1 MEPDLTFSCVRR
13 KTAKMLRPRIDT
25 LCASLS
31 LSIALASFFAQG
43 CLSEAPWPA
52 GYPIIHPIFH
62 VSDPAR
68 IQIDQLECSTFK
80 SLNDRYLADDARR
93 FYRQEIIDMEEQVL
107 GSDRLGKLLIGHTPA
122 EITELIGLPRITAG
136 RIADLNSGGGDRNWL
151 YYFGYLPIAVRVT
164 YQSNRC
170 ISTSLCEFAEIKL
183 IEEEALLEL
192 KKHAIGKSEDQIED
206 YLHHKL
212 TPRDLLLPPP
222 VQSSSPIH
230 IVHEA
235 PIEKEFVIGGDF
247 VWTFHFTDGKCTEI
261 HESIQLG

>member
-1 MEPDLTFSCVRR
+1 
-13 KTAKMLRPRIDT
+13 MLRPRIDT
-25 LCASLS
+25 LCASLL

-68 IQIDQLECSTFK
+68 IQIDLLECSTYK
-80 SLNDRYLADDARR
+80 GLNDCYLADDAHR
-93 FYRQEIIDMEEQVL
+93 FYRKEIIDMEEQVL
-107 GSDRLGKLLIGHTPA
+107 KSDRLGKLLIGHTPA
-122 EITELIGLPRITAG
+122 EITELIGLPRITTG
-136 RIADLNSGGGDRNWL
+136 RTADLNSGGGDRNWL
-151 YYFGYLPIAVRVT
+151 YYFGYLPIAVQVT

-170 ISTSLCEFAEIKL
+170 ISTSLCSFAEIKL

-192 KKHAIGKSEDQIED
+192 KKHAIGKSEKQIEE

-212 TPRDLLLPPP
+212 ISRDLVLPPP
-222 VQSSSPIH
+222 VQTSSPIH

-235 PIEKEFVIGGDF
+235 PFEKEFDVGGDF

-261 HESIQLG
+261 QESVILG

>member
-1 MEPDLTFSCVRR
+1 METVPTSSCVRR
-13 KTAKMLRPRIDT
+13 KIAKMLRPRIDT
-25 LCASLS
+25 LRASLS

-68 IQIDQLECSTFK
+68 IQIDLLECSTYK
-80 SLNDRYLADDARR
+80 GLNDCYLADDAHR
-93 FYRQEIIDMEEQVL
+93 FYRKEIIDMEEQVL
-107 GSDRLGKLLIGHTPA
+107 KSDRLGKLLIGHTPA
-122 EITELIGLPRITAG
+122 EITELIGLPRITTG
-136 RIADLNSGGGDRNWL
+136 RTADLNSGGGDRNWL
-151 YYFGYLPIAVRVT
+151 YYFGYLPIAVQVT

-170 ISTSLCEFAEIKL
+170 ISTSLCSFAEIKL

-192 KKHAIGKSEDQIED
+192 KKHAIGKSEKQIEE

-212 TPRDLLLPPP
+212 ISRDLVLPPP
-222 VQSSSPIH
+222 VQTSSSIH

-235 PIEKEFVIGGDF
+235 PFEKEFDVGGDF

-261 HESIQLG
+261 QESVILG

>member
-1 MEPDLTFSCVRR
+1 
-13 KTAKMLRPRIDT
+13 MLRPRIDT
-25 LCASLS
+25 LRASLS

-68 IQIDQLECSTFK
+68 IQIDLLECSTYK
-80 SLNDRYLADDARR
+80 GLNDCYLADDAHR
-93 FYRQEIIDMEEQVL
+93 FYRKEIIDMEEQVL
-107 GSDRLGKLLIGHTPA
+107 KSDRLGKLLIGHTPA
-122 EITELIGLPRITAG
+122 EITELIGLPRITTG
-136 RIADLNSGGGDRNWL
+136 RTADLNSGGGDRNWL
-151 YYFGYLPIAVRVT
+151 YYFGYLPIAVQVT

-170 ISTSLCEFAEIKL
+170 ISTSLCSFAEIKL

-192 KKHAIGKSEDQIED
+192 KKHAIGKSEKQIEE

-212 TPRDLLLPPP
+212 ISRDLVLPPP
-222 VQSSSPIH
+222 VQTSSSIH

-235 PIEKEFVIGGDF
+235 PFEKEFDVGGDF

-261 HESIQLG
+261 QESVILG

>member
-1 MEPDLTFSCVRR
+1 
-13 KTAKMLRPRIDT
+13 MLRPRIDT
-25 LCASLS
+25 LRASLS

-68 IQIDQLECSTFK
+68 IQIDLLECSTYK
-80 SLNDRYLADDARR
+80 GLNDCYLADDAHR
-93 FYRQEIIDMEEQVL
+93 FYRKEIIDMEEQVL
-107 GSDRLGKLLIGHTPA
+107 KSDRLGKLLIGHTPA
-122 EITELIGLPRITAG
+122 EITELIGLPRITTG
-136 RIADLNSGGGDRNWL
+136 RTADLNSGGGDRNWL
-151 YYFGYLPIAVRVT
+151 YYFGYLPIAVQVT

-170 ISTSLCEFAEIKL
+170 ISTSLCSFAEIKL

-192 KKHAIGKSEDQIED
+192 KKHAIGKSEKQIEE

-212 TPRDLLLPPP
+212 ISRDLVLPPP
-222 VQSSSPIH
+222 VQTSSPIH

-235 PIEKEFVIGGDF
+235 PFEKEFDVGGDF

-261 HESIQLG
+261 QESVILG

>member
-1 MEPDLTFSCVRR
+1 
-13 KTAKMLRPRIDT
+13 MLRPRIDT
-25 LCASLS
+25 LRASLS

-68 IQIDQLECSTFK
+68 IQIDQLECSTYK
-80 SLNDRYLADDARR
+80 GLNDCYLADDAHQ
-93 FYRQEIIDMEEQVL
+93 FYRKEIIDMEEQVL
-107 GSDRLGKLLIGHTPA
+107 ESDRLGKLLIGHTPA
-122 EITELIGLPRITAG
+122 EITELIGLPRITTG
-136 RIADLNSGGGDRNWL
+136 RTADLNSGGGDRNWL

-170 ISTSLCEFAEIKL
+170 ISTSLCSFAEIKL

-192 KKHAIGKSEDQIED
+192 KKHAIGKSEKQIEE

-212 TPRDLLLPPP
+212 ISRDLVLPPP
-222 VQSSSPIH
+222 VQTSSSIH

-235 PIEKEFVIGGDF
+235 PFEKEFDVGGDF

-261 HESIQLG
+261 QKSVILG